1 MRLYIETMDAV
12 LVEVA
17 DDGRVRFQP
26 PSPRASASQGLP
38 SPEASAGQAGDW
50 TKPTIQERRAII
62 HAAQN
67 ELEDL
72 KELLETLEKS
82 T

>member
-12 LVEVA
+12 LMEVA

-26 PSPRASASQGLP
+26 PSPQASASQ
-38 SPEASAGQAGDW
+38 SGDW
-50 TKPTIQERRAII
+50 TKPTVQERRAII

-82 T
+82 I

>member
-17 DDGRVRFQP
+17 DDGRVKFQP
-26 PSPRASASQGLP
+26 P
-38 SPEASAGQAGDW
+38 SPEASAGQGPPSPQASASQGSW
-50 TKPTIQERRAII
+50 TKPTLQERRAII

-72 KELLETLEKS
+72 KELLETLERS
-82 T
+82 A